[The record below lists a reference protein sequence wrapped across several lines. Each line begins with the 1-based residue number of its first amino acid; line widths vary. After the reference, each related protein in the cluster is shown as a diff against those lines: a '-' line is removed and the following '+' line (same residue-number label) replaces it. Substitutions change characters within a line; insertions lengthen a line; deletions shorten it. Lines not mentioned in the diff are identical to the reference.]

1 MRRSDILQLSDETNA
16 VVLRLPERKYPGVL
30 VQGDTLWTI
39 YQHASDVYAGLRAE
53 GQTELAWSAFEVVE
67 RLYDQK
73 AMLG

>member
-1 MRRSDILQLSDETNA
+1 M
-16 VVLRLPERKYPGVL
+16 L